1 MLKSFTHYLQGF
13 LIMAGTSK
21 GLSRVEPMN
30 GEVLAIGLSLDKF
43 VPSGFDSFRIG
54 FGVICRRNEVKAVSS
69 TISSALATVLVN
81 NRRRAQTHGAACRL
95 RPPTGSARF
104 WLKDMLT

>member
-54 FGVICRRNEVKAVSS
+54 FGVICRRNEDFNASQPLP
-69 TISSALATVLVN
+69 ISEG
-81 NRRRAQTHGAACRL
+81 RFIHDFFGAGDGA
-95 RPPTGSARF
+95 GQQ
-104 WLKDMLT
+104 